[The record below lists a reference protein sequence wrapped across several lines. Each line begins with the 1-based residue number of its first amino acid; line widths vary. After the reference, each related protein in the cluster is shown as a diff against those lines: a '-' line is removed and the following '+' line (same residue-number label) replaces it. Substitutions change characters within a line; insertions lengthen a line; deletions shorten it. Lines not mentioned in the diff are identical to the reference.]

1 MPWRRSRLLQKYAK
15 AADHAK
21 SAIGTG
27 SPCGP
32 AAPCRAA
39 ASRFHIPVFHATFVP
54 HAIPRPLHT
63 WAASP
68 YGIAVSPYSHTP
80 DVFPHI
86 SQQIHIAGPSPHTI
100 RKLQKSD
107 FHFGENSGSCPTNPQ
122 PTLSSKHPGPALQ
135 SSKPSAGQV
144 PANATDLRLG
154 GGGCRHLL
162 HVRPWSRTH
171 FMGTRTA
178 MVMRARSLTCT
189 AMSYVHGH
197 ACTASVNGAH
207 ETSKSSANPTHSS
220 ALRLRNIS
228 ANQAPIQ
235 LTQNAW
241 GAWASTTTASMST
254 TGGAAAVCDRAI
266 GPEGPITIKPK
277 VLTA

>member
-68 YGIAVSPYSHTP
+68 YGIAVSPYNHTP
-80 DVFPHI
+80 DVFPHM

-122 PTLSSKHPGPALQ
+122 PTPSSKHPEPALP
-135 SSKPSAGQV
+135 SSKPIPNRFQQITRVTVQQISHQ
-144 PANATDLRLG
+144 PSHANPTYLRL
-154 GGGCRHLL
+154 GGCRHLL
-162 HVRPWSRTH
+162 HVRPWSCAHLHGHVHGFVHIHWHAHGHSHT
-171 FMGTRTA
+171 FTGM
-178 MVMRARSLTCT
+178 CT
-189 AMSYVHGH
+189 ATSTSGH
-197 ACTASVNGAH
+197 AFD
-207 ETSKSSANPTHSS
+207 ETSVRLEQIYNP
-220 ALRLRNIS
+220 ACLFKF
-228 ANQAPIQ
+228 P
-235 LTQNAW
+235 
-241 GAWASTTTASMST
+241 
-254 TGGAAAVCDRAI
+254 AAA
-266 GPEGPITIKPK
+266 
-277 VLTA
+277 

>member
-122 PTLSSKHPGPALQ
+122 PTL
-135 SSKPSAGQV
+135 
-144 PANATDLRLG
+144 PANILDLR
-154 GGGCRHLL
+154 
-162 HVRPWSRTH
+162 
-171 FMGTRTA
+171 
-178 MVMRARSLTCT
+178 
-189 AMSYVHGH
+189 Y
-197 ACTASVNGAH
+197 
-207 ETSKSSANPTHSS
+207 NP
-220 ALRLRNIS
+220 
-228 ANQAPIQ
+228 ANQAP
-235 LTQNAW
+235 AKSSKCYRP
-241 GAWASTTTASMST
+241 A
-254 TGGAAAVCDRAI
+254 TGGGVPSPPARTVMRTLSWARARPWSCAH
-266 GPEGPITIKPK
+266 GHSHARP
-277 VLTA
+277 

>member
-1 MPWRRSRLLQKYAK
+1 MPSSPAAPMPWRRSRLLQKYAK

-100 RKLQKSD
+100 HKLQKSG
-107 FHFGENSGSCPTNPQ
+107 FHFDETSGSSSTNPNQ
-122 PTLSSKHPGPALQ
+122 PCQQTSRTCVTIQQTKRRP
-135 SSKPSAGQV
+135 V
-144 PANATDLRLG
+144 PANHTYLRVG
-154 GGGCRHLL
+154 GT
-162 HVRPWSRTH
+162 VTS
-171 FMGTRTA
+171 
-178 MVMRARSLTCT
+178 CT
-189 AMSYVHGH
+189 
-197 ACTASVNGAH
+197 
-207 ETSKSSANPTHSS
+207 
-220 ALRLRNIS
+220 
-228 ANQAPIQ
+228 
-235 LTQNAW
+235 
-241 GAWASTTTASMST
+241 
-254 TGGAAAVCDRAI
+254 
-266 GPEGPITIKPK
+266 
-277 VLTA
+277 